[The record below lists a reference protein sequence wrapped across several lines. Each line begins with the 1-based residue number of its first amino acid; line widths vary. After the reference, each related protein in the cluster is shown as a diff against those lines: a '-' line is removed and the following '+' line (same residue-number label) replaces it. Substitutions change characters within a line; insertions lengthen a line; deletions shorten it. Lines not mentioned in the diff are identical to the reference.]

1 MESRDRFSITIGEPI
16 VREGDEA
23 AEPQD
28 PLGELTHLEMGLWLY
43 CYWNNRRIVIAIG
56 GRSFVVEL
64 NPDVSIVLDEFRSA
78 IAHLSSGLDAKLSF
92 YELGT
97 SIYFAPEAE
106 DARCV
111 LERSGYVFERGEFR
125 LILAQV
131 VDQLKGFLNGIVRS
145 AADGGYIT
153 VTEAQLFLSEK

>member
-1 MESRDRFSITIGEPI
+1 MDSQDRFSIAIGEPI
-16 VREGDEA
+16 VQEGDEA

-43 CYWNNRRIVIAIG
+43 CYWNNCRIVITIG
-56 GRSFVVEL
+56 DCSFVIEL
-64 NPDVSIVLDEFRSA
+64 NPDVSIVLDEFQSA
-78 IAHLSSGLDAKLSF
+78 IAHLSSGQDAKLSF
-92 YELGT
+92 YELST

-106 DARCV
+106 DVRCV
-111 LERSGYVFERGEFR
+111 LERDGYVFEHGEFR

-131 VDQLKGFLNGIVRS
+131 VDQLKDFLSGIVNS

-153 VTEAQLFLSEK
+153 VTEARLFLSGE